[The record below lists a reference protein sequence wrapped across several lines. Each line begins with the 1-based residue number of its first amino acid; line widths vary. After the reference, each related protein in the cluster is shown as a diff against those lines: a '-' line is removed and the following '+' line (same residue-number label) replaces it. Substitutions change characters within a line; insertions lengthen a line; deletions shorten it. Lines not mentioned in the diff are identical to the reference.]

1 MHDHYLSL
9 QEFTRMDENSPIPK
23 SDFCVAGAP
32 NRVKRTHARRK
43 RNSPDEGYILRI
55 LSEARDPL
63 FPSEVTER
71 VNYELTCGAPY
82 TMTEVAM
89 RLMTMN
95 RAVNQLPDGR
105 WTLKH
110 RGAEMWQ

>member
-1 MHDHYLSL
+1 
-9 QEFTRMDENSPIPK
+9 MDENPSAPK
-23 SDFCVAGAP
+23 TQPLAMPPKNPVKKTHGK
-32 NRVKRTHARRK
+32 RKRT
-43 RNSPDEGYILRI
+43 SPDEGYILRI

-71 VNYELTCGAPY
+71 VNYELVCGAPY

-95 RAVNQLPDGR
+95 RAVGQLSDGR
-105 WTLKH
+105 WTL
-110 RGAEMWQ
+110 RTRMN